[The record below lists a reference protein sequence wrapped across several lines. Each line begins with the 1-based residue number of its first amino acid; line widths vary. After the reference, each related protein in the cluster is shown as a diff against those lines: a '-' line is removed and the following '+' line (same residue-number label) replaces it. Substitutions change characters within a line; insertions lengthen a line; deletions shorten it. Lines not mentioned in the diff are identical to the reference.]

1 MPALA
6 NVPGVARFVCT
17 GVLDGI
23 NVANVMHVKGAT
35 GSAWSQAD
43 MNTMG
48 TQMGLKWI
56 ARLVPLVTN
65 AYTFTGVQG
74 QDLTSP
80 VAFSCNIAAS
90 QAGGKVGTRLPNS
103 ASCCITWK
111 TAAHYRGGHART
123 YLPPTIAS
131 DLTVGTTLIGTYVTA
146 VQAGA
151 AGFLA
156 DINAVAVAGPPTLGL
171 VRRQVNKVTLTTP
184 LFYPY
189 TDAVVDSRIDT
200 QRRRLG
206 KDR

>member
-6 NVPGVARFVCT
+6 HVPGVARFVCT
-17 GVLDGI
+17 GILDGV
-23 NVANVMHVKGAT
+23 NVANIFHVKGAT

-43 MNTMG
+43 MNTMAQ
-48 TQMGLKWI
+48 QMSLKWI
-56 ARLVPLVTN
+56 SRLVPLVTN
-65 AYTFTGVQG
+65 AYNFTGVQG
-74 QDLTSP
+74 QDLTSD
-80 VAFSCNIAAS
+80 VGFASTAAAS
-90 QAGGKVGTRLPNS
+90 QVGGKVGTRLPNS

-123 YLPPTIAS
+123 YLAPTIAS

-146 VQAGA
+146 VKTA
-151 AGFLA
+151 AQGFLSEIA
-156 DINAVAVAGPPTLGL
+156 MVAVAGPPALGL
-171 VRRQVNKVTLTTP
+171 VRRQVNKTILTTP

-189 TDAVVDSRIDT
+189 TDADVDSRIDT